1 MGNSI
6 NTSTMTAPFVSGY
19 NKVLDLYDQ
28 HGTVAGSALRI
39 VRFGG
44 NGLRL
49 VINKIKDVDVLGFL
63 RLANFLDV
71 PSNLRDAYR
80 AGAKFFKDR
89 KVALTV
95 NEKIDHATRFIGK
108 IGETLDNATTG
119 IMGLG
124 AVGAL
129 SVASLPWLVP
139 VFTAGIAL
147 EGVFVIH
154 SGKVAREAYQLLK
167 KVKALT
173 KHSTEFVTHF
183 SGKPCHE
190 LASVVN
196 LLVESRKHEN
206 SFISKHFRVKGSEFS
221 AKLQSI
227 SSKAVA
233 LGDSANTISQ
243 LVNTTIRRYLKTK
256 IVQHIISGVALS
268 VMLVGLAV
276 MLTIPPATAAAFA
289 ILFVGCSIS
298 IANRYYVKRTQQA
311 FEAQINDAHKLLTD
325 QYDLQ
330 QLKKKRF
337 GGFI

>member
-6 NTSTMTAPFVSGY
+6 HTSTMTAPFVSGY

-49 VINKIKDVDVLGFL
+49 VVSKIKDVDVLGFL
-63 RLANFLDV
+63 RLANFLDI
-71 PSNLRDAYR
+71 PSNLRDTYR

-95 NEKIDHATRFIGK
+95 NEKIDHATSFIGK
-108 IGETLDNATTG
+108 IGEILDNTTTG

-124 AVGAL
+124 AVGAISL
-129 SVASLPWLVP
+129 ASLPWLVP

-147 EGVFVIH
+147 EGVFVIQ
-154 SGKVAREAYQLLK
+154 SGKVACEAYQLLK

-173 KHSTEFVTHF
+173 SKRSVEFVTQF
-183 SGKPCHE
+183 SGKPCHK
-190 LASVVN
+190 LASMVS

-206 SFISKHFRVKGSEFS
+206 SFISKHFRVKGSEFT
-221 AKLQSI
+221 AKLQNI
-227 SSKAVA
+227 STKAVA
-233 LGDSANTISQ
+233 LGDNANSISQ
-243 LVNTTIRRYLKTK
+243 IINKTIRRYLQTK
-256 IVQHIISGVALS
+256 IVQHVISGVALS
-268 VMLVGLAV
+268 VMLIGLTV
-276 MLTIPPATAAAFA
+276 MLTVPPATAVAFA

-298 IANRYYVKRTQQA
+298 LANRYYVKHTQQA
-311 FEAQINDAHKLLTD
+311 FEAKMNEAHRLLTD

-330 QLKKKRF
+330 LKKKRF
-337 GGFI
+337 GFI